1 MSVTDVTDYLV
12 LLETF
17 ARTKDYNIIIYCVL
31 RTFVNRNNKEV
42 GTSVTSVTKS
52 PSHPENLVFTRVF
65 RVTDHVTDVPFHL

>member
-17 ARTKDYNIIIYCVL
+17 AKTKDYNIIIYCVL

-42 GTSVTSVTKS
+42 GTSVTSVTRP
-52 PSHPENLVFTRVF
+52 PSHPENPVFAKVF